1 MVPSAGRHGACGRV
15 LADLAIGRMRTCGK
29 LAELSQAVTGRFTDH
44 HAVLARLRLD
54 RIALFG
60 TAVAGLGAKIAV
72 RVSPYQRELDLLRLV
87 PGFGDAAGCAWLA
100 EIGPAPHEYFAAMK
114 ISRPGSRCARQPQ
127 ERRETQAG
135 PDR

>member
-1 MVPSAGRHGACGRV
+1 VPSAERHGARGRV
-15 LADLAIGRMRTCGK
+15 LADLAIGRMRTRGK

-44 HAVLARLRLD
+44 HAVLGRLRLD

-87 PGFGDAAGCAWLA
+87 PGSVTRWAVRGWPRSA
-100 EIGPAPHEYFAAMK
+100 
-114 ISRPGSRCARQPQ
+114 RPRMSTSQP
-127 ERRETQAG
+127 
-135 PDR
+135 